1 MKVTATPNDWR
12 EIIYCGLE
20 NQQID
25 FKSPQDWVKIG
36 RSGRA
41 KFARHA
47 IALANTNG
55 GYVVVGVA
63 EDSDGNPTKYIGMT
77 EEEAASFDPSTVGQT
92 ISRSADPPV
101 SIDIVRPVV
110 DGKRYVVLVVYP
122 FKDMPH
128 VCSNAFPDE
137 LRTGVFYVRTP
148 DARSHPAEKSS
159 ELHQLIQRALRNQRQ
174 MLGRM
179 LRGILYEERQ
189 VDSNESIVF
198 PPFLERS
205 RRQAREQLG
214 NNIVRSKPL
223 FEVICRP
230 ANPFDDLTLTKVRQA
245 LHGIASPRLADLP
258 WGNTSLT
265 STIHATNESVC
276 GKQLREDSSPV
287 CFWEFFMN
295 GLFYAA
301 IPLPLEEGGEKR
313 IQAKHLMRLSIVAV
327 SMIGQFYSMLQH
339 AEALLDIT
347 FRVANSFELELVGLR
362 NARAGERYISGIMDI
377 EVTKQR
383 SAGDLEGGAASDAAA
398 QLFAELC
405 ERFNA
410 PFDDANV
417 TEIRARYDAFL
428 EQGE

>member
-41 KFARHA
+41 KYARHA

-230 ANPFDDLTLTKVRQA
+230 ANPFDD
-245 LHGIASPRLADLP
+245 
-258 WGNTSLT
+258 
-265 STIHATNESVC
+265 
-276 GKQLREDSSPV
+276 
-287 CFWEFFMN
+287 
-295 GLFYAA
+295 
-301 IPLPLEEGGEKR
+301 
-313 IQAKHLMRLSIVAV
+313 
-327 SMIGQFYSMLQH
+327 
-339 AEALLDIT
+339 
-347 FRVANSFELELVGLR
+347 
-362 NARAGERYISGIMDI
+362 
-377 EVTKQR
+377 
-383 SAGDLEGGAASDAAA
+383 
-398 QLFAELC
+398 
-405 ERFNA
+405 
-410 PFDDANV
+410 
-417 TEIRARYDAFL
+417 
-428 EQGE
+428 

>member
-1 MKVTATPNDWR
+1 MKVSATQNDWR

-36 RSGRA
+36 RGGRA

-47 IALANTNG
+47 IALANTMG

-63 EDSDGNPTKYIGMT
+63 EDNDGNPTKYIGMS

-92 ISRSADPPV
+92 ISQYADPPV

-122 FKDMPH
+122 FKDLPH
-128 VCSNAFPDE
+128 VCTNAFPDE

-148 DARSHPAEKSS
+148 DARSHPADKAS

-189 VDSNESIVF
+189 GDSSESMVF
-198 PPFLERS
+198 PPFLDRS

-214 NNIVRSKPL
+214 NNVVRSKPI

-230 ANPFDDLTLTKVRQA
+230 TAPFSDLTLTKVRQA
-245 LHGIASPRLADLP
+245 LQTIGRPQLEDLP
-258 WGNTSLT
+258 WGDTALS

-276 GKQLREDSSPV
+276 GKNLRKDGTQV

-295 GLFYAA
+295 GLFYSAV
-301 IPLPLEEGGEKR
+301 PLPLETENER
-313 IQAKHLMRLSIVAV
+313 CIQAKHLRLLSIVAV
-327 SMIGQFYSMLQH
+327 STLGQFYMMLQH
-339 AEALLDIT
+339 AENLLDIT
-347 FRVANSFELELVGLR
+347 FRITNTFELELKGLD
-362 NARAGERYISGIMDI
+362 NVLEGERTICGIMDI
-377 EVTKQR
+377 EVSKQR

-398 QLFAELC
+398 QLYAELC

-410 PFDDANV
+410 PFDEASV
-417 TEIRARYDAFL
+417 AQTRARYDEYLAH
-428 EQGE
+428 G

>member
-1 MKVTATPNDWR
+1 
-12 EIIYCGLE
+12 
-20 NQQID
+20 
-25 FKSPQDWVKIG
+25 
-36 RSGRA
+36 
-41 KFARHA
+41 
-47 IALANTNG
+47 
-55 GYVVVGVA
+55 
-63 EDSDGNPTKYIGMT
+63 
-77 EEEAASFDPSTVGQT
+77 EAASFDPSTVGQT

-214 NNIVRSKPL
+214 NNVVRSKPL

-295 GLFYAA
+295 GLFYAS
-301 IPLPLEEGGEKR
+301 IPLPLEDGGEKR

-410 PFDDANV
+410 SFDDANV

-428 EQGE
+428 EQEE